1 MPIPEERLPE
11 VDESYVEQPSNEPN
25 DLVDSVADEDA
36 LEFES
41 SAADESDD
49 DDLDNDET
57 TDAEA
62 DTAGFGF
69 GDPAE

>member
-11 VDESYVEQPSNEPN
+11 VDESYVEQPSNESN
-25 DLVDSVADEDA
+25 DLVDSLADEDA

-41 SAADESDD
+41 SAADDSSD

-57 TDAEA
+57 TQA

-69 GDPAE
+69 GEPAE

>member
-11 VDESYVEQPSNEPN
+11 ADESYVEEPN
-25 DLVDSVADEDA
+25 TVDSLKENDE
-36 LEFES
+36 LEFET

-49 DDLDNDET
+49 DDLDNEGS
-57 TDAEA
+57 EA

-69 GDPAE
+69 GEPAE

>member
-11 VDESYVEQPSNEPN
+11 VDESYVEQPSNESN
-25 DLVDSVADEDA
+25 DLVDSLADEDA

-41 SAADESDD
+41 SAADESSD
-49 DDLDNDET
+49 DDLDSDEST
-57 TDAEA
+57 QA

-69 GDPAE
+69 GEPAE